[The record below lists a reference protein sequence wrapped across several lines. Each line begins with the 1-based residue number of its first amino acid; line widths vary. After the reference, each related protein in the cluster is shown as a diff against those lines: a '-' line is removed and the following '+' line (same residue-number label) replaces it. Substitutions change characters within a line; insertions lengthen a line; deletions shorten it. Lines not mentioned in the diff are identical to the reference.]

1 MERVGEVVRLLTGGA
16 AYFSWSGHGPAVDL
30 SRSAGRTGPGTSFLW
45 SSLLSLPYRLAGAG
59 GWVVSLLVG
68 SLEIRTVYVGATQ
81 LRAALISRLGG
92 GRAGT
97 RYHTRGLDDLGN
109 TANFVETEQLLLTD
123 TATSSF
129 LQVRGSVPLFW
140 EQPGLNV
147 GSHKVKMSRG
157 PDLTKTAF
165 EKHFAQL
172 TTDYSD
178 VIILN
183 LLGVNL
189 VGSKEGE
196 ANLSTAYQQQQK
208 ASRYANMKHVL
219 WDFHAEGGIKS
230 LDKLW
235 DGLKEDVERLGQF
248 SSVSGAGQRGVVR
261 TNCMDCLD
269 RSNVT
274 QAFIAARMLDSQLSS
289 LGMEVKESTVSRLA
303 DMFQQM
309 WVSNGN
315 SLSKIY
321 AGTGALSQG
330 GSKLLDGARS
340 AARTIQNN
348 LLDGD
353 KQEAFDLIL
362 QGTVRQ
368 TDFSDRVKLLLPRQL
383 YHGNESRVWTQNKN
397 ENISAP
403 AALQQSICERWR
415 EFSGEEELRVAVGNY
430 NINGGKHFRSVA
442 FKDVSLDDWLL
453 YDKNDLGE

>member
-1 MERVGEVVRLLTGGA
+1 
-16 AYFSWSGHGPAVDL
+16 
-30 SRSAGRTGPGTSFLW
+30 
-45 SSLLSLPYRLAGAG
+45 
-59 GWVVSLLVG
+59 
-68 SLEIRTVYVGATQ
+68 
-81 LRAALISRLGG
+81 
-92 GRAGT
+92 
-97 RYHTRGLDDLGN
+97 
-109 TANFVETEQLLLTD
+109 
-123 TATSSF
+123 
-129 LQVRGSVPLFW
+129 
-140 EQPGLNV
+140 
-147 GSHKVKMSRG
+147 MSRG
-157 PDLTKTAF
+157 AALTTPAF
-165 EKHFAQL
+165 EKHFRRLAREHGE
-172 TTDYSD
+172 
-178 VIILN
+178 VVILN

-196 ANLSTAYQQQQK
+196 ANLSTAYQQQQR
-208 ASRYANMKHVL
+208 ASKYSNMKHVL

-348 LLDGD
+348 LLDKH

-362 QGTVRQ
+362 LGTGRH
-368 TDFSDRVKLLLPRQL
+368 TDFRDRARLLLP
-383 YHGNESRVWTQNKN
+383 
-397 ENISAP
+397 
-403 AALQQSICERWR
+403 
-415 EFSGEEELRVAVGNY
+415 
-430 NINGGKHFRSVA
+430 
-442 FKDVSLDDWLL
+442 
-453 YDKNDLGE
+453 